1 MKFRLFLVLPAVL
14 TLSACY
20 SLAADITP
28 PPGYVYTTPIASAA
42 PTEAL
47 YFPFM
52 PPDPRNGAA
61 IYADRC
67 IDCHGPAGLGDGP
80 AAADLPNPVAPI
92 GDPNLAVQR
101 APSDWFRMVTEGNIE
116 RYMPP
121 FTSLTER
128 QRWDVV
134 AYAFSLSTT
143 AEALAEGGQLY
154 AENCAACHGP
164 AGAGDGPDAASLVN
178 ALPDFTDQAAM
189 ADRSLNDL
197 VAGMSHPNLEGGEDL
212 AGGLTE
218 TMRLAVARHLRAL
231 TFATTG
237 PLAAE
242 PDLPPASEE
251 TASEADP
258 AGEPG
263 TPPDEIDDPAVNAA
277 VTGLVTNLSGTDTP
291 AGLEVILYGFDQFQQ
306 TFDET
311 TTIEADG
318 TFRFDVVEMPEGR
331 AFLVAV
337 EHQRGTYTSDL
348 AVAGPVAEPI
358 AFQVEIYDST
368 TDISALSIDRLHVFF
383 EFISSDVVRVA
394 ELVLITNSGS
404 EVVLPAEDGRPSLTF
419 MLPPEAVNLQFEEGS
434 VGSQFV
440 LLPEGGFGD
449 LRGVSPGVGSHQIL
463 FSFDMPYTRRFE
475 LDQVMGLPVSAL
487 VVLLPDTGVEIV
499 GEGLVSGGVRDIE
512 GRNYQLY
519 TGGGIAAGAELPV
532 ALSGVPDVG
541 GETGLLSSSAG
552 LSIGVSVFG
561 FVLIGL
567 GVWIFRRGSRGRED
581 SDAGEEA
588 EPVPEHIHAMSREEL
603 MDAIIALDDR
613 FKVGDLPEGA
623 YLKQRSLLKG
633 QLHGML
639 GMNH

>member
-394 ELVLITNSGS
+394 ELVLITNAGS